1 MSTLSTPSTE
11 VLLSARDLRISFG
24 AVEVVR
30 GLSFDVHQGEVLA
43 VVGESGAGKS
53 LTARALL
60 GMPPRGAT
68 VTGSVRLGADELVD
82 APRSVRSGLW
92 GRRIALVPQDALSA
106 LSPVHQ
112 VADQLAAAVRSVDR
126 VSRKEARARA
136 VAALE
141 EVGIAPDKARA
152 YPHEFSGGMRQRAVI
167 AMAML
172 HQPDLVIADEP
183 TTAQDPETQKQV
195 LDLLARRTGA
205 AGAALVLVTHD
216 LAAVREHAD
225 RMLVMYAGRL
235 VEAGPVDEVFGC
247 PRAPYTAGLLASVPT
262 EEGMPEAP
270 FEERG
275 TVTFAAPPRGCEQPH
290 RTRTVSTAIPA
301 ERSAERSAKPRRL
314 PAVAGVPPAPTDLPA
329 GCAFQPRCPL
339 ADATRCSTEQP
350 EPETHDGRTVACHR
364 WRELPDNPAELF
376 LESV

>member
-1 MSTLSTPSTE
+1 MTTPSNTPSTE
-11 VLLSARDLRISFG
+11 VLLSVRDLRISFG
-24 AVEVVR
+24 AVEAVR
-30 GLSFDVHQGEVLA
+30 GLSFDVHEGEVLA
-43 VVGESGAGKS
+43 LVGESGAGKS

-60 GMPPRGAT
+60 GMPPRGAS

-82 APRSVRSGLW
+82 ALRSVRSALW
-92 GRRIALVPQDALSA
+92 GRRVALVPQDALSS

-112 VADQLAAAVRSVDR
+112 VADQLAAAVRSVDG

-195 LDLLARRTGA
+195 LDLLARRTGD

-216 LAAVREHAD
+216 LAAVRDHAD

-235 VEAGPVDEVFGC
+235 VEEGPVEGVFAG
-247 PRAPYTAGLLASVPT
+247 PRAPYTAGLLASVPRQ
-262 EEGMPEAP
+262 G
-270 FEERG
+270 RG
-275 TVTFAAPPRGCEQPH
+275 ELRDQPQ
-290 RTRTVSTAIPA
+290 RTRTLSNAPPA
-301 ERSAERSAKPRRL
+301 ERMRRL
-314 PAVAGVPPAPTDLPA
+314 PAIAGAPPAPSALPA

-339 ADATRCSTEQP
+339 ADATCTEQP
-350 EPETHDGRTVACHR
+350 APETQDGRTVACHH

>member
-1 MSTLSTPSTE
+1 MSSAEL
-11 VLLSARDLRISFG
+11 LLSVRDLRISFG
-24 AVEVVR
+24 AVEAVR
-30 GLSFDVHQGEVLA
+30 GLSFDVHEGEVLA

-60 GMPPRGAT
+60 GIPPREAT
-68 VTGSVRLGADELVD
+68 VTGSVRLGADELVG
-82 APRSVRSGLW
+82 ASRSVRTALW
-92 GRRIALVPQDALSA
+92 GRRVALVPQDALSL

-112 VADQLAAAVRSVDR
+112 VADQLAAAVRSVGR
-126 VSRKEARARA
+126 VSRKEARARS

-172 HQPDLVIADEP
+172 HRPNLVIADEP

-195 LDLLARRTGA
+195 LDLLASRTGA

-216 LAAVREHAD
+216 LATVREHAD

-235 VEAGPVDEVFGC
+235 VEAGPVAEVFER
-247 PRAPYTAGLLASVPT
+247 PRAPYTAGLLASVP
-262 EEGMPEAP
+262 GPVAP
-270 FEERG
+270 G
-275 TVTFAAPPRGCEQPH
+275 PVAH
-290 RTRTVSTAIPA
+290 
-301 ERSAERSAKPRRL
+301 KRRL
-314 PAVAGVPPAPTDLPA
+314 PAIAGAPPAPTDLPP

-339 ADATRCSTEQP
+339 ADATRCRTEQP
-350 EPETHDGRTVACHR
+350 EPEAHDGRTVACHR
-364 WRELPDNPAELF
+364 WRELTDNPAELF